1 MNEQVWNRLVRGE
14 SLEGLALPLKHGRT
28 DLGNLFAPQPTVRQ
42 SIRTPISDV
51 AVLGNT
57 SVVRGAVWESLD
69 FSGSRLDGV
78 RFFDCVVRNCVFDE
92 CICQDW
98 RMWSRGQF
106 RTLAFAI
113 LICARRHWAARQM
126 TGTGTPFAMC
136 NSMQRIFGGRAMTL
150 LNLSEQVQE

>member
-57 SVVRGAVWESLD
+57 SVVRGAVWGPWTSRVPVWTECASLIALSATVSSTNV
-69 FSGSRLDGV
+69 FV
-78 RFFDCVVRNCVFDE
+78 RTGE
-92 CICQDW
+92 C
-98 RMWSRGQF
+98 G
-106 RTLAFAI
+106 LE
-113 LICARRHWAARQM
+113 
-126 TGTGTPFAMC
+126 G
-136 NSMQRIFGGRAMTL
+136 NFGH
-150 LNLSEQVQE
+150 